1 MAYFKEIVKEVKI
14 NGKTRQAIDLRAEVY
29 SYDTDVQK
37 FRFPLIVENYEGD
50 FSLTGAKIRSVFIA
64 GESQIIAGGAIE
76 SVADN
81 EISVIVP
88 EQLRGYNGSVT
99 LNVVIDLKSGE
110 KIDISDFK
118 FKMTKSKLDTAATKI
133 PEFYYGDVD
142 GYANQAKQQIATI
155 LPDVK
160 NQIKK
165 QQDDLDDINGRID
178 GLQDLTNYYTKS
190 QADNTFLKKDDWY
203 DDKETAKIKSLKFIG
218 NGEVELEIV
227 HTLKNKVKASTVEN
241 PHSVHWAANP
251 NILKPD
257 VLSQRPEIG
266 EYKSLE
272 KLDNTY
278 IYPETSVE
286 GNMIQVLFRYDILAD
301 YKKIFGEN
309 LAETKLKEIIF
320 KNSVFYWIYGRGYGT
335 TGTRL
340 NVNFYINDNWSSW
353 PQANLT
359 DKISKTGGSFKDPKS
374 MQDGKINLIAYAD
387 STDGVTRSRL
397 HIDYAE
403 VITKAKFTINDIL
416 PFNNY
421 FKSLETRIKQLEDKL
436 KLGE

>member
-178 GLQDLTNYYTKS
+178 GLQDLIVDPAAFATIGDINRV
-190 QADNTFLKKDDWY
+190 KDLLDY
-203 DDKETAKIKSLKFIG
+203 HLTDRMPNRVKDTAKNKTYMVG
-218 NGEVELEIV
+218 LEIV
-227 HTLKNKVKASTVEN
+227 DGQ
-241 PHSVHWAANP
+241 PR
-251 NILKPD
+251 I
-257 VLSQRPEIG
+257 I
-266 EYKSLE
+266 YKE
-272 KLDNTY
+272 
-278 IYPETSVE
+278 
-286 GNMIQVLFRYDILAD
+286 A
-301 YKKIFGEN
+301 
-309 LAETKLKEIIF
+309 
-320 KNSVFYWIYGRGYGT
+320 
-335 TGTRL
+335 
-340 NVNFYINDNWSSW
+340 
-353 PQANLT
+353 
-359 DKISKTGGSFKDPKS
+359 
-374 MQDGKINLIAYAD
+374 
-387 STDGVTRSRL
+387 
-397 HIDYAE
+397 
-403 VITKAKFTINDIL
+403 
-416 PFNNY
+416 
-421 FKSLETRIKQLEDKL
+421 
-436 KLGE
+436 